1 MRVSKQI
8 FAAFVLCVAGGW
20 VAAAPPAGWFVAGS
34 APKDYEFGTDSSVG
48 SDGSKAAYIKAIAS
62 NPSGFGTLMQNVAP
76 DDYVDQRVRLS
87 AMMRTKDA
95 SRAQLWLRI
104 DGADQKVLGFDN
116 MDSRPVRGTTG
127 WQKYEIVLDVPVGA
141 KNIAFG
147 FFLFGSGTLWADD
160 FSLEVVDR
168 TVPLTTSGP
177 PGAVLPKSPLN
188 PNFED

>member
-1 MRVSKQI
+1 MGVLKQI
-8 FAAFVLCVAGGW
+8 VAAFVLCVSAGW
-20 VAAAPPAGWFVAGS
+20 AAAAPPAGWFVAGN
-34 APKDYEFGTDSSVG
+34 APKDYEFGTDSTVG
-48 SDGSKAAYIKAIAS
+48 SDGGKAAYIKAIAP

-76 DDYVDQRVRLS
+76 DNYVGQRVRLS

-95 SRAQLWLRI
+95 GRAQLWLRI
-104 DGADQKVLGFDN
+104 DGGDQKVLGFDN
-116 MDSRPVRGTTG
+116 MDSRPVRGTTD
-127 WQKYEIVLDVPVGA
+127 WQKYEIVLDVPTGA

-177 PGAVLPKSPLN
+177 PEVVLPKSPVN